1 MSPFARTEIADSKS
15 SFLEKYFS
23 AAKWLI
29 MPIKI
34 LIKYVVFKFITSINT
49 IQ

>member
-1 MSPFARTEIADSKS
+1 MSQFTRTAMTDSNLR
-15 SFLEKYFS
+15 FLEKYFS